1 MAKPS
6 DIDFQPY
13 LKAIATTYKTWW
25 QFYTLTDA
33 EGKQRQSQEVA
44 PIFDF
49 GLMVQ
54 TVKKEAREQRQ
65 EEKIERFSV
74 LEGLRKYA
82 EQQVLLVGR
91 PGSGKSTALA
101 RLMLEMAAPLAP
113 PGLFHST
120 RARILSISLARN
132 RCAQVMEE

>member
-13 LKAIATTYKTWW
+13 LTAIATTDEKWW

-33 EGKQRQSQEVA
+33 TGKQRQSKEVA
-44 PIFDF
+44 PIFDV

-54 TVKKEAREQRQ
+54 TVKKEEREQRQ

-101 RLMLEMAAPLAP
+101 RLMLEVVTVSKIKFLVSSNPAVR
-113 PGLFHST
+113 G
-120 RARILSISLARN
+120 
-132 RCAQVMEE
+132 